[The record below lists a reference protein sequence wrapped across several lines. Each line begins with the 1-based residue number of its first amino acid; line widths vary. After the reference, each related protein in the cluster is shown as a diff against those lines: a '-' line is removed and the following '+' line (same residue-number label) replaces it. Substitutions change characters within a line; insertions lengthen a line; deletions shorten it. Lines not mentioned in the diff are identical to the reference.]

1 MKDQTS
7 DKAVVETVVE
17 VVAGGVASERA
28 TGSRYMQVLS
38 LLAGYCDLKNYSQK
52 TAGLTIVCRSSA
64 SGVT

>member
-38 LLAGYCDLKNYSQK
+38 PLAGYCDLKNSQK